1 MSFISL
7 SSISCFL
14 FLSWDGKP
22 IPYWLYKLHGLNFF
36 FPCEICGNESYRGRR
51 NFEKHF
57 TETKHAYGMR
67 CLGIP
72 NTNHFHGVTS
82 IEDAQA
88 LWAKLQKTVTRDKFD
103 GSKEEQYEDSQGNVL
118 SRSQYE
124 DLARQG
130 LL

>member
-1 MSFISL
+1 MN
-7 SSISCFL
+7 
-14 FLSWDGKP
+14 
-22 IPYWLYKLHGLNFF
+22 HF

-67 CLGIP
+67 CLSIP
-72 NTNHFHGVTS
+72 NTNHFHGVTK
-82 IEDAQA
+82 IEDAQV
-88 LWAKLQKTVTRDKFD
+88 LWAKLQKSVNKDKFD
-103 GSKEEQYEDSQGNVL
+103 GSKEEEYEDSQGNVL
-118 SRSQYE
+118 SRTQYE